1 MSQKSNKIYTA
12 ILIILGILISFPPV
26 FGSKATNSG
35 KLSAFNASDLNNR
48 LVMTEQNTLLPTNIQ
63 LENKKMEVI
72 ATAYSSTVWECDDTP
87 FITASN
93 TQVRDGIIANNL
105 LPFNT
110 RVKIPE
116 LYGDKIFVVEDRMHY
131 LKSPYQID
139 LWFPSH
145 EAATD
150 FGVKRT
156 YIEVLDN

>member
-1 MSQKSNKIYTA
+1 MSQNNKEFYIIT
-12 ILIILGILISFPPV
+12 LIVLGIIISSLPV
-26 FGSKATNSG
+26 FGSKTFNQEELSSLNVFLTN
-35 KLSAFNASDLNNR
+35 KLA
-48 LVMTEQNTLLPTNIQ
+48 MTEQNTLLPINSQSENI
-63 LENKKMEVI
+63 KMDVI
-72 ATAYSSTVWECDDTP
+72 ATAYSSTIWETDDTP
-87 FITASN
+87 FVTASQ

-139 LWFPSH
+139 LWFPSR
-145 EAATD
+145 EEATD